1 MDNTKRISILIEKYR
16 LEDNLRVH
24 PKKDYLQIVKKDKKT
39 ALLAKY
45 KGCNELLVEKA
56 IKTKERINSLKES
69 LSKQLGQHSQSF
81 YDMAK
86 QQSLLDLRRLYYYQ
100 IKLLELQSKVK
111 K

>member
-1 MDNTKRISILIEKYR
+1 MKKVNHISTLLEKYR
-16 LEDNLRVH
+16 LENNLRVH
-24 PKKDYLQIVKKDKKT
+24 PKKSYLQIVKKDKKT

-45 KGCNELLVEKA
+45 KGCNEQLAEKA

-81 YDMAK
+81 YDMAR